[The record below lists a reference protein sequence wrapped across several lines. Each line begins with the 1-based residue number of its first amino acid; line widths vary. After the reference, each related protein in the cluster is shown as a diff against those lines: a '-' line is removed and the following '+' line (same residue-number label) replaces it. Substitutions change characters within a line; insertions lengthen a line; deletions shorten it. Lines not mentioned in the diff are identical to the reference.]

1 MARRVSITKLQ
12 RRTAAAVELI
22 ALCQTI
28 TADGRLADDEIAAF
42 KQWLTDNKHVDLP
55 AKDFLALTVTKILSD
70 GTVADEERDEP
81 YAAIEAALP
90 LDVREDVRGR
100 RRALQDADRKQRRI
114 EREAAHAARMRDTPL
129 ETWDFMVAGSLYE
142 GRPAVIEKYA
152 GIGDPVYLVSANAI
166 EPAILRRTKGNAQEI
181 SPKSQNADGSGAS
194 SANLS
199 VGSVNVTNPSSH
211 G

>member
-1 MARRVSITKLQ
+1 MGAH
-12 RRTAAAVELI
+12 A
-22 ALCQTI
+22 
-28 TADGRLADDEIAAF
+28 ADGRLADDEIAAF

-70 GTVADEERDEP
+70 GTVADEERDEL

-129 ETWDFMVAGSLYE
+129 ETWDFMVA
-142 GRPAVIEKYA
+142 A
-152 GIGDPVYLVSANAI
+152 
-166 EPAILRRTKGNAQEI
+166 T
-181 SPKSQNADGSGAS
+181 S
-194 SANLS
+194 SAR
-199 VGSVNVTNPSSH
+199 TRSSPRSYAAPKATRKKSAPRARMRMAREPQAQT
-211 G
+211 